1 MKYVFLTFTLLVT
14 FIVKSQSIE
23 GVWKTYEDGVL
34 KSEIKLYEKNDKIY
48 GKVIAIH
55 NPDDGN
61 YDPICTTCSGKRK
74 NKPLKGMMIIVGLEK
89 DDDEWYADGGV
100 YHPDNDDY
108 YDVRM
113 WLASNNKLAL
123 RGYLGWFYQTQYW
136 IRK

>member
-1 MKYVFLTFTLLVT
+1 MKYLLLSI
-14 FIVKSQSIE
+14 IVMLSLFATSQSIE

-55 NPDDGN
+55 NPDDGD
-61 YDPICTTCSGKRK
+61 YDPVCTTCSGNLK
-74 NKPLKGMMIIVGLEK
+74 NRPLKGMTIIIGLEK
-89 DDDEWYADGGV
+89 DDGEWYADDGV
-100 YHPDNDDY
+100 FHPDNDDY

-113 WLASNNKLAL
+113 WLESDNKLAL